1 MHRILFYVL
10 KNIAFLCRLFSDKL
24 YMRFIIL
31 AYRKQG
37 VVFEGKPEYIDY
49 ASYIDPS
56 GSLTIGNRV
65 VISTKVIILT
75 HDWSFWV
82 RYHAQPSPVTPP
94 HTFNNK
100 AFSPVCI
107 GDHSF
112 IGAGAILLPGSKIG
126 KFCIIGSGAVVKGK
140 VEDYSII
147 IGNPA
152 EKIGDTR
159 DPKYI
164 LL

>member
-24 YMRFIIL
+24 YMKFIIL
-31 AYRKQG
+31 AYESKG

-56 GSLTIGNRV
+56 GGLTIGNRV

-75 HDWSFWV
+75 HDWSFLV
-82 RYHAQPSPVTPP
+82 RYHAQPSSSPL
-94 HTFNNK
+94 HTFNKK
-100 AFSPVCI
+100 AFSSVCI
-107 GDHSF
+107 GDYSF

-152 EKIGDTR
+152 K
-159 DPKYI
+159 
-164 LL
+164 

>member
-75 HDWSFWV
+75 HDWSFLV

-94 HTFNNK
+94 PH
-100 AFSPVCI
+100 I
-107 GDHSF
+107 
-112 IGAGAILLPGSKIG
+112 
-126 KFCIIGSGAVVKGK
+126 
-140 VEDYSII
+140 
-147 IGNPA
+147 
-152 EKIGDTR
+152 
-159 DPKYI
+159 
-164 LL
+164 